1 MEVLPEIIKEALNLQ
16 TLLWLCGGTI
26 VGIILGALPGLTATM
41 GLTLMIPV
49 SYYLPMGTAMGL
61 LLGVYLGAVLG
72 ASIPAILL
80 GIPGNPNAI
89 ATVYDGFEM
98 TKKGKAGKAL
108 GGAIIASFFGGI
120 ISLILLVFLAPQ
132 IARIALMFGPP
143 EYFALAVF
151 GLTIIASVS
160 GKDFLKG
167 LIMATLGIMLS
178 MVGLDNMTG
187 IPRFTFGSVYLLD
200 GIPLIPALIGLYAF
214 GQVFSDI
221 GSLKTFEK
229 IKKISSEKM
238 RLKDLFPSLKEL
250 WKNFRTIVESS
261 LIGTGIGAFPGTGAS
276 IAVFI
281 AYSRAKKRNKEVG
294 SGILEGVMAPEA
306 ANNGVTGG
314 TLIPT
319 LALGIPGDAAGA
331 VILSALIIKGV
342 QPGPLLFKYDIK
354 TVYTIFFMLFLANIT
369 MVVFQLV
376 GIRMFIKMLSIPS
389 RFLIPAILIFSTVGS
404 FALRERIS
412 DVLIALA
419 FGIAG
424 YFLSLYK
431 FPKAPLLL
439 GLILGPIAEPQF
451 RRSMM
456 LFQGDWTRFFTR
468 PISLSLFI
476 LTALTIAMTFLR
488 RRGQRT

>member
-1 MEVLPEIIKEALNLQ
+1 MEILSEVIKETLNFQ
-16 TLLWLCGGTI
+16 TLIWLCGGTI

-98 TKKGKAGKAL
+98 TKKGEGGKAL

-229 IKKISSEKM
+229 IKEISYEKI
-238 RLKDLFPSLKEL
+238 RLKDLFPSLN
-250 WKNFRTIVESS
+250 WKNFRIIVESS
-261 LIGTGIGAFPGTGAS
+261 LIGAGIGAFPGTGAS

-294 SGILEGVMAPEA
+294 SGVLEGVMAPEA

-342 QPGPLLFKYDIK
+342 QPGPLLFKYNIR

-439 GLILGPIAEPQF
+439 GLILGPIVEPQF

-456 LFQGDWTRFFTR
+456 LFQGDWIRFFTR

-476 LTALTIAMTFLR
+476 LTALTIAMTFLKR
-488 RRGQRT
+488 RKGQRS